1 MMKKYLATAALLSV
15 AAASLVAQ
23 NTDQVILKS
32 GEKID
37 GKVLELVSGQN
48 VKVRT
53 TDGTVYV
60 YDSASVE
67 RVSFGDAQADTQSP
81 AASGNGFAM
90 KFNTGYYATDN
101 DHLGMFEVGIAGGV
115 RLLQGGRLFVGAG
128 VAGNWY
134 NDFGDDYEY
143 DHYYGG
149 GCWEKHD
156 GDIDCISAVPVFA
169 VVSYEFGSSRFAP
182 YVEARPGYSFGTAE
196 GGYMSAA
203 AGCRFLFGQ
212 KYRATAGFGIVSQ
225 DASVNR
231 YVYNGWHDDVLQ
243 HFRGFV
249 SLGVRLGIEF

>member
-1 MMKKYLATAALLSV
+1 M
-15 AAASLVAQ
+15 
-23 NTDQVILKS
+23 
-32 GEKID
+32 
-37 GKVLELVSGQN
+37 
-48 VKVRT
+48 
-53 TDGTVYV
+53 
-60 YDSASVE
+60 
-67 RVSFGDAQADTQSP
+67 
-81 AASGNGFAM
+81 
-90 KFNTGYYATDN
+90 
-101 DHLGMFEVGIAGGV
+101 
-115 RLLQGGRLFVGAG
+115 
-128 VAGNWY
+128 
-134 NDFGDDYEY
+134 
-143 DHYYGG
+143 
-149 GCWEKHD
+149 
-156 GDIDCISAVPVFA
+156 PVFA